1 MIFAT
6 PSLYDQVAGR
16 LRHTTSFCNQIPRR
30 ATVKKIGRE
39 VVLPRFGSEPVLT
52 GTEL

>member
-16 LRHTTSFCNQIPRR
+16 LRHTTSFCNQILRR

-39 VVLPRFGSEPVLT
+39 VAPPRFLFESKSASRHF
-52 GTEL
+52 